1 MERVPLISPFVC
13 SFCYPSPLYCLF
25 SFTFLW
31 WASGWVT
38 VARSGKLEEF
48 FAGLFKLLLVFLCQ
62 VPGAYGC
69 GSPFLPLL
77 SPQSTV
83 SVQSS
88 HTQFHPQCKNVPTDP
103 TEGLAALNCFLLLGK
118 EARAKQWGAKCKIQ
132 WGVIGC
138 YGKDSKATTLGET
151 VTKCLPKSL
160 LTACGYEQKQ
170 LWISASHK
178 HLHYK
183 FSQLSF
189 FKIKYYTWSFWESH
203 VCPFLQGPVGAP
215 LFPLKFALHLTSPL
229 SSATSSFS
237 SFSCLTAVR
246 PCIQSLPC

>member
-1 MERVPLISPFVC
+1 MAVAALSSPF
-13 SFCYPSPLYCLF
+13 YP
-25 SFTFLW
+25 
-31 WASGWVT
+31 
-38 VARSGKLEEF
+38 
-48 FAGLFKLLLVFLCQ
+48 
-62 VPGAYGC
+62 
-69 GSPFLPLL
+69 L
-77 SPQSTV
+77 SPQSQCRAPTHSSIPSAKTYPQTLQKDWQHWIV
-83 SVQSS
+83 FSCSVRRA
-88 HTQFHPQCKNVPTDP
+88 
-103 TEGLAALNCFLLLGK
+103 G
-118 EARAKQWGAKCKIQ
+118 AKQWGAKCKIQ

-170 LWISASHK
+170 LCISASHK

-183 FSQLSF
+183 LSQLSF

-215 LFPLKFALHLTSPL
+215 LFLLKFALHLTSPL